1 MNNEES
7 SCQEAFVPMRTRA
20 ALIVL
25 SLVALLASAA
35 GAQQPATKVETPP
48 PTYWTETPAAPI
60 PADIQRLNDFM
71 NGLSERMKPALVQV
85 RVRRVADP
93 SDAPEQQPRTPGQ
106 PPSPP
111 PDEGRRASGSGF
123 IIRQDGYLVTNAH
136 VVDEA
141 EQIQIKLSDGRR
153 FAGRLV
159 GLDNRVDLA
168 LVKIDATGLP
178 VATLGDSNRLRV
190 GEFVLALGHP
200 FGLEQTVSFGIVSRK
215 GAPLEVAAPGFDFI
229 QTDAA
234 VNPGNSGG
242 PLVSMSGEVMG
253 VNSMAARNG
262 SIGFA
267 IPINLVK
274 GLLPQLAEKGR
285 VEWGWLGVT
294 IAEVG
299 EDDAPKFGLTEAR
312 GVLIRNVVV
321 GQPADKGGVRA
332 NDVILGV
339 DGASLEGPRD
349 LQRIISATPVGRSV
363 KLQVWREGKSTEL
376 DVVIGAYQGPG
387 TSRTPRRVPP
397 RARRPSRRRRRLPS
411 RAQSACVGR
420 AGAGAALRGSPD
432 RPWPARCSSGL
443 RAAGGLGRRLGR
455 PADRRSSPVTGTP
468 SPIPRS

>member
-1 MNNEES
+1 MTYR
-7 SCQEAFVPMRTRA
+7 VPVFA
-20 ALIVL
+20 LVSLIVL
-25 SLVALLASAA
+25 LAGIA
-35 GAQQPATKVETPP
+35 GAQAPATAPSEP
-48 PTYWTETPAAPI
+48 YWTESQAAPV
-60 PADIQRLNDFM
+60 PADIQRLNDFL

-85 RVRRVADP
+85 RVRRSLEP

-111 PDEGRRASGSGF
+111 EEGRRASGSGF
-123 IIRQDGYLVTNAH
+123 LIRQDGYLVTNAH
-136 VVDEA
+136 VVDDA

-168 LVKIDATGLP
+168 LVKINATGLP

-242 PLVSMSGEVMG
+242 PLVSMSGEVVG

-274 GLLPQLAEKGR
+274 ALLPQLAEKGR

-294 IAEVG
+294 IGEIG
-299 EDDAPKFGLTEAR
+299 EDEAPKYGLTEPR

-349 LQRIISATPVGRSV
+349 LQRIISATPVGRTV
-363 KLQVWREGKSTEL
+363 KLKVWREGKPTEL
-376 DVVIGAYQGPG
+376 DVVVGAYQGP
-387 TSRTPRRVPP
+387 SRTPRRVPE
-397 RARRPSRRRRRLPS
+397 R
-411 RAQSACVGR
+411 
-420 AGAGAALRGSPD
+420 SPND
-432 RPWPARCSSGL
+432 PAPPKE
-443 RAAGGLGRRLGR
+443 
-455 PADRRSSPVTGTP
+455 PAPP
-468 SPIPRS
+468 K